1 MPIVN
6 RQTSVLFVNLNDGTN
21 NSVQDFSFNFNLD
34 FDPTAVIVRQIVYAD
49 TGFGTDNVLSVLT
62 NWTNSQNGIIATFI
76 DTKPFVS
83 NPDSQ
88 FKVENPGS
96 LSNGD
101 VSFQVRRLSDT
112 ITANTGIGRLSL
124 TLEFIREVYPE
135 PSASVSQM
143 SQLIQTLT
151 DMTRPTDI
159 YPFDNIDET
168 KSQPARVETPEP
180 TGRIADLQALEERQ
194 EGGQDEKKVDDIT
207 VKTKPRPI

>member
-6 RQTSVLFVNLNDGTN
+6 RQTVIIYRNLAGE
-21 NSVQDFSFNFNLD
+21 VQQFYKAINLD
-34 FDPTAVIVRQIVYAD
+34 FEPTSFIVKQIDYLRT
-49 TGFGTDNVLSVLT
+49 TGAEGLHAILVPFTNAKDNL
-62 NWTNSQNGIIATFI
+62 IATFVS
-76 DTKPFVS
+76 DTTPDAYTA

-88 FKVENPGS
+88 FIINHPS
-96 LSNGD
+96 MLFNGD
-101 VSFQVRRLSDT
+101 VLFRVRKLRNT
-112 ITANTGIGRLSL
+112 IEASTAEGIVSL

-194 EGGQDEKKVDDIT
+194 AQEGGQDEKKVDDIT